1 MPPKTYARLW
11 IAIAVVLVSV
21 ATGAALMRGRDPGN
35 SETGQS
41 GKRQTTA
48 TVTRQ
53 DFVRTVRLS
62 GTVEA
67 VESTTVAAPRLSGPN
82 SQSLVITKLIK
93 AGAPVEKGDLLVE
106 FDRQTQ
112 LAAALDRRAELND
125 LDQQI
130 KKKDAGERAA
140 RARDDGEILLAESSL
155 SRAKLETSKNELL
168 PRIQAEKNDL
178 AVEQAI
184 ATLNQLKTTYALKRK
199 AAEADVQILKIR
211 RDRAENAMR
220 QAETN
225 AERMAVVAPISGMA
239 VLRMVWKTN
248 NQAEVQE
255 GEEVR
260 AGVPVVDV
268 VNPKAMRVRARVSQA
283 DINDLA
289 VGQAVKIGLDAYPEL
304 SFDGRIAQISPVGVV
319 STLSPKSR
327 VFVVLIDVN
336 GSHPNLMPD
345 LTASLDV
352 TLSRLPGALVV
363 PRDAVGTDGKSTFV
377 RVKNGALVQGA
388 TRHGRSDERT
398 RRRADVRRQRRRRR
412 RQKPRTAGRV
422 REQAGRH
429 AAGTT
434 TMIARLL
441 KRLRSRN
448 SLLTIA
454 VLVLAGGGLFATVGR
469 GSVPDLP
476 TADVTRGEFVDALE
490 LRGEIRPLRS
500 VVLSSPMQ
508 SGELQILKL
517 ANNGSKVKA
526 GDIVVQFDGT
536 TLERTIQ
543 EKQSELKQANAEI
556 EQANAQA
563 RITNEQNAT
572 ALMKAK
578 YDIERA
584 KLDINRGDTVSRLE
598 NEKAKLALGDAEQR
612 LKELEEKV
620 RSDKTG
626 AEADLSSK
634 LRKKEKAIFDLKR
647 AEDGLR
653 EAAAQGA
660 DRRRRQRAAELS
672 FRKHDGSLARVST
685 GRPRLGRRR
694 DPRAPRPLVGA
705 SPRAARRVGSQPPEG
720 RAGRVRP
727 NRGGSGQ

>member
-1 MPPKTYARLW
+1 MPPKSYSRLW

-35 SETGQS
+35 SESGQS
-41 GKRQTTA
+41 GQRQTTA
-48 TVTRQ
+48 TVQRQ
-53 DFVRTVRLS
+53 DFVRSVRLS

-67 VESTTVAAPRLSGPN
+67 VESTTIAAPRLSGPN
-82 SQSLVITKLIK
+82 TQSLVITKLIK
-93 AGAPVEKGDLLVE
+93 AGAPVAKGDLLVE

-112 LAAALDRRAELND
+112 LATALDRRAELND

-140 RARDDGEILLAESSL
+140 RSRDDGEILLAESSL
-155 SRAKLETSKNELL
+155 SRAKLETVKNELL

-178 AVEQAI
+178 AVEQAV

-199 AAEADVQILKIR
+199 AAEADLQILKIR

-225 AERMAVVAPISGMA
+225 AERMAVVAPIDGMA

-248 NQAEVQE
+248 TRRRSRKARKSAPACRSSTSSTPRRCASARESASPTSTTCRSARPSRSASTRILNCRSTAGSRRSRRWAWSRRCRQS
-255 GEEVR
+255 R
-260 AGVPVVDV
+260 A
-268 VNPKAMRVRARVSQA
+268 S
-283 DINDLA
+283 I
-289 VGQAVKIGLDAYPEL
+289 
-304 SFDGRIAQISPVGVV
+304 
-319 STLSPKSR
+319 
-327 VFVVLIDVN
+327 VVLIDVN

-352 TLSRLPGALVV
+352 TLARLPGALVV
-363 PRDAVGTDGKSTFV
+363 PRDAIGTNGKTAFV
-377 RVKNGALVQGA
+377 RVKSGSSYKEQPVTVGA
-388 TRHGRSDERT
+388 TSALDAVVTSGVDEGAVVARNVDAA
-398 RRRADVRRQRRRRR
+398 RRAAADSKQDA
-412 RQKPRTAGRV
+412 TAPGT
-422 REQAGRH
+422 
-429 AAGTT
+429 AA
-434 TMIARLL
+434 MIARLL
-441 KRLRSRN
+441 KRLRTRN
-448 SLLTIA
+448 SILTIA
-454 VLVLAGGGLFATVGR
+454 VLVLVVGGGLFATVGR

-476 TADVTRGEFVDALE
+476 TAEVTRGEFVDTLE

-517 ANNGSKVKA
+517 ATNGTKVKA
-526 GDIVVQFDGT
+526 GDVVVQFDGT
-536 TLERTIQ
+536 TLQRTIQ

-584 KLDINRGDTVSRLE
+584 KLDINKGDTVSRLE
-598 NEKAKLALGDAEQR
+598 NEQAKLALGDAEQR
-612 LKELEEKV
+612 LEELEEKV
-620 RSDKTG
+620 RSDGTS

-634 LRKKEKAIFDLKR
+634 LRKREKALFDLKR
-647 AEDGLR
+647 AEDGL
-653 EAAAQGA
+653 EKLQLKAPT
-660 DRRRRQRAAELS
+660 RRRRQRAAELP
-672 FRKHDGSLARVST
+672 FRAT
-685 GRPRLGRRR
+685 
-694 DPRAPRPLVGA
+694 
-705 SPRAARRVGSQPPEG
+705 
-720 RAGRVRP
+720 
-727 NRGGSGQ
+727 